1 MKVRKEKS
9 VQPVRAVRRG
19 WGITGKLAAAVV
31 GSVIIAVAILL
42 AVVYIKMSRALLE
55 KSEDLLRTT
64 MDMTLQ
70 EATAWMD
77 QTLSMLETQRDAI
90 EFSDMD
96 VFTMMDYIKHTTG
109 KNDSYPAGMYVAL
122 TTGALYHASF
132 VPGPDYDPRLK
143 GWYQD
148 GLESDGFI
156 LGDVYMDE
164 ASQSYVV
171 GASGLLKTQTGAV
184 RGVAAADLYLD
195 AISNIVRD
203 VRIEETGGIFL
214 VDTRTDIIIGHPDK
228 TMIGQKLGSAS
239 GSMYTYATGQI
250 KSGARGMSIY
260 DNTYIQV
267 EDVPGCDWTAVAYVS
282 RSEVLGELLELTA
295 TIALLALVAV
305 AAVIL
310 LVIIQVRRIIGV
322 PVQELD
328 QAALRIADGELDQS
342 IQYQS
347 NDELGALADSFNR
360 VTLRLRDYVRSRPP
374 PGMLRWARSRFPP
387 AR

>member
-9 VQPVRAVRRG
+9 VQPGRAVRRG

-122 TTGALYHASF
+122 TTGALYHSSF

-156 LGDVYMDE
+156 LGDE
-164 ASQSYVV
+164 
-171 GASGLLKTQTGAV
+171 
-184 RGVAAADLYLD
+184 
-195 AISNIVRD
+195 
-203 VRIEETGGIFL
+203 
-214 VDTRTDIIIGHPDK
+214 IGRAH
-228 TMIGQKLGSAS
+228 
-239 GSMYTYATGQI
+239 
-250 KSGARGMSIY
+250 
-260 DNTYIQV
+260 V
-267 EDVPGCDWTAVAYVS
+267 
-282 RSEVLGELLELTA
+282 
-295 TIALLALVAV
+295 
-305 AAVIL
+305 
-310 LVIIQVRRIIGV
+310 
-322 PVQELD
+322 
-328 QAALRIADGELDQS
+328 
-342 IQYQS
+342 
-347 NDELGALADSFNR
+347 
-360 VTLRLRDYVRSRPP
+360 
-374 PGMLRWARSRFPP
+374 
-387 AR
+387 